1 MLHNV
6 DGHSVA
12 VHSYLRSSTSRHLE
26 CIVVLDFSLFDF
38 GRLFDIASSKLLTY
52 NLPTNADRY
61 VSVIVYR

>member
-12 VHSYLRSSTSRHLE
+12 VHSYLRSSTSRYLE
-26 CIVVLDFSLFDF
+26 YIVVLDFSLFDF
-38 GRLFDIASSKLLTY
+38 GRLFDIALSKLLTY

-61 VSVIVYR
+61 MSVIVCR